1 MAQQSLSE
9 KLQLGSGQNLRLL
22 GVPEN
27 LATPLGGLGADRN
40 ARGVLVFVRDS
51 SEVAGA
57 ANEIADAAAT
67 ADGLAWVAY
76 PKRSS
81 GIETDLSRDRGWE
94 PLTDAGL
101 RPVRQVAL
109 DEKWSALRFRRV
121 EHTGG

>member
-1 MAQQSLSE
+1 MAQQTLSE
-9 KLQLGSGQNLRLL
+9 KLQLGSGENLKLL
-22 GVPEN
+22 GVPEG
-27 LATPLGGLGADRN
+27 LMTPLGGLGADRN

-67 ADGLAWVAY
+67 PDGLAWVAY
-76 PKRSS
+76 PKQGS

-94 PLTDAGL
+94 PLAGAGL

-109 DEKWSALRFRRV
+109 DEKWSALRFRRA